1 MADQRRTALGK
12 VVDMSVIATRH
23 EKTRAVGNMGVNA
36 RGDIINS
43 NNQIIRDRTSRIE
56 NQNNKKVSSAF
67 TEPVFE
73 ETVPLPV
80 EELSKD
86 ELEFEQ
92 EDSVLE
98 KEIVKIKN
106 TKSNKV

>member
-12 VVDMSVIATRH
+12 VVDMSIISAKH

-56 NQNNKKVSSAF
+56 NQNNKSVSGFAD
-67 TEPVFE
+67 TTTIQAPK
-73 ETVPLPV
+73 PPI
-80 EELSKD
+80 EELSAS

-92 EDSVLE
+92 DDVELQEEV
-98 KEIVKIKN
+98 VKIK
-106 TKSNKV
+106 KSNKV